1 VQVMGPGNIILA
13 QTSVPAQ
20 MSDFSLQVSPP
31 SGSVPVAGGTATYQV
46 SLQPNPVYA
55 SNISLACTGVPT
67 ASQCNFTN
75 NPVTLL
81 GPGSSTL
88 NITTTARPVVT
99 PAASLLTRHF
109 YAIWLIVPGL
119 TLLGVGIG
127 DRRRRIV
134 GMFILCV
141 VLSLLLFLPACSK
154 TTTQAPVSGTP
165 PGRYTVTVTATSG
178 TDTKSQS
185 VTLTVP

>member
-1 VQVMGPGNIILA
+1 
-13 QTSVPAQ
+13 
-20 MSDFSLQVSPP
+20 
-31 SGSVPVAGGTATYQV
+31 
-46 SLQPNPVYA
+46 
-55 SNISLACTGVPT
+55 
-67 ASQCNFTN
+67 
-75 NPVTLL
+75 
-81 GPGSSTL
+81 
-88 NITTTARPVVT
+88 VVT